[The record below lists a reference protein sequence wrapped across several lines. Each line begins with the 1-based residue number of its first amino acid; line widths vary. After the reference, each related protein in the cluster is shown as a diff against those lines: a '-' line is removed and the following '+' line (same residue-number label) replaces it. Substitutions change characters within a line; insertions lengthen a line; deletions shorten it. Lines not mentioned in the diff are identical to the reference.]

1 MTLNAFKNWVLILVS
16 VALFASVVDRC
27 NESHKHAA
35 QVTEY
40 DNLIADLE
48 ADRLLIL
55 DSVDVLNATLEA
67 ERIAL
72 TKRLNDYSKLPTKER
87 IKLITKIDTLVVITD
102 TSACLSIA
110 GVDSV
115 NKLTLHY
122 QSCVF
127 QSSTKDTI
135 ISQLNNVVQA
145 DSVIIETQKKQ
156 AKAQKKAAK
165 IKAIKAAVVSGV
177 AGFIFGLVI

>member
-1 MTLNAFKNWVLILVS
+1 MTLNVFKNWVLILVS

-40 DNLIADLE
+40 DNLVAELE

-72 TKRLNDYSKLPTKER
+72 TKRLNGYNMLPVKER
-87 IKLITKIDTLVVITD
+87 IKLITKVDSFAIPTD
-102 TSACLSIA
+102 TGAILSMR

-115 NKLTLHY
+115 NKLTIHY
-122 QSCVF
+122 QSCVV
-127 QSSTKDTI
+127 QSGIKDTLI
-135 ISQLNNVVQA
+135 THLNNVVQA

-156 AKAQKKAAK
+156 ANTQKEAAK
-165 IKAIKAAVVSGV
+165 IGVIKAAVVSGLV
-177 AGFIFGLVI
+177 GIIIGLVI